1 MQNKLTVEYEK
12 DMWVV
17 KKNDVIHSIHTR
29 KEAAINVAKI
39 MAHNL
44 RSELFIY
51 RRNGEILRTRPL

>member
-1 MQNKLTVEYEK
+1 MKDKLTVEFEK
-12 DMWVV
+12 GMWVI

-29 KEAAINVAKI
+29 KEAAIKVAKI

-44 RSELFIY
+44 HSELFIY